1 MYRFLLT
8 RQWVCLTLIGLV
20 LIPAMIE
27 LGFWQFHR
35 HERRVEQNALIA
47 RNLDAAPVPVTE
59 LTSPGH
65 RVPRSDYW
73 RGAVATGTFDTSG
86 EVVVRRRTDAD
97 ERVGYHVLT
106 PLVLTDG
113 RVVLVNR
120 GWVPSATDPT
130 AFPEV
135 PAPPRGT
142 VTVSG
147 RLKADETTKASG
159 IKDLAGL
166 PPRQVML
173 INSEQQAKLL
183 GKEVLGGYLELTGP
197 EPAGG
202 LPKVIPS
209 PDHESIGAHMAYA
222 VQWWLF
228 TFAVPVG
235 WVILVRR
242 EVRDRRA
249 AAAKKTGEAG
259 EPGEAGEAGAPG
271 EAGTTEATGATG
283 ATEAEEPKEPATA

>member
-20 LIPAMIE
+20 LVPAMIE

-47 RNLDAAPVPVTE
+47 RNLDAKPVPVTE

-73 RGAVATGTFDTSG
+73 RGVVATGTFDTAG
-86 EVVVRRRTDAD
+86 EVVVRRRTDSD

-106 PLVLTDG
+106 PLVLGDG
-113 RVVLVNR
+113 RVVMVNR

-135 PAPPRGT
+135 PAPPRGEIT
-142 VTVSG
+142 VTG

-183 GKEVLGGYLELTGP
+183 GREVLGGYLELTGP
-197 EPAGG
+197 EPAGN
-202 LPKVIPS
+202 LPKPVHS
-209 PDHESIGAHMAYA
+209 PDHDSIGAHMAYA
-222 VQWWLF
+222 IQWWLF
-228 TFAVPVG
+228 TTAVPIG

-242 EVRDRRA
+242 ELRDRREA
-249 AAAKKTGEAG
+249 ASKEA
-259 EPGEAGEAGAPG
+259 AGAARAAEP
-271 EAGTTEATGATG
+271 AGSTDAGATG
-283 ATEAEEPKEPATA
+283 AAGAAGTEEPKEPATA